1 MPISIPGLTL
11 FDTRLLNKLVI
22 WYVEYLN
29 VKRKEEAS
37 GRGKYVE
44 PVTTEIC
51 SKRLKVPHDKILR
64 SLNRLERLGFIL
76 KRRRQSAGVT
86 GNGWDGSLYSEV
98 IVLPKAKE
106 EIVRY
111 EVLVQSL
118 NTAAQP
124 SVVTDAPQAPR
135 R

>member
-1 MPISIPGLTL
+1 MAA
-11 FDTRLLNKLVI
+11 FYKEVI
-22 WYVEYLN
+22 ALQ
-29 VKRKEEAS
+29 
-37 GRGKYVE
+37 
-44 PVTTEIC
+44 
-51 SKRLKVPHDKILR
+51 
-64 SLNRLERLGFIL
+64 IL
-76 KRRRQSAGVT
+76 KRSRQSAGVT

-124 SVVTDAPQAPR
+124 SVVADAPQAPR